1 MTAMMRV
8 PRTRGV
14 GSGLLL
20 ILLGAWGALIPFVG
34 PYFHFAYTPD
44 TAWTWTWGRFFL
56 EVVPGVAAALGG
68 LILMISAFRPV
79 AMFGAVLAAA
89 ARRLVHRGAACSGRC
104 GPAAPRWACPAVS
117 RPHLTRATPTGG
129 PLHMVAEHLSF
140 FTALGVVIVFL
151 AAVALRPPGGRRH
164 AGRRACGRRG
174 DLGQA
179 RPVREGGEAR
189 EAGEACEA
197 GRARHGAGRRPAE
210 RVAPPHRGAVT
221 SRWHGTR
228 AGPGLPGP
236 ALVVMR
242 GVSSAACSCT
252 GSR

>member
-44 TAWTWTWGRFFL
+44 TAWTWTWGRLFL
-56 EVVPGVAAALGG
+56 EIAPGVAVVLGG

-89 ARRLVHRGAACSGRC
+89 GGAWFTVGSLLGPVWTSSTTL
-104 GPAAPRWACPAVS
+104 GVPGGVPAALDPGQ
-117 RPHLTRATPTGG
+117 PTGG

-151 AAVALRPPGGRRH
+151 AAVAFGRLAVVGARD
-164 AGRRACGRRG
+164 AQLASDEVTWSKPRRRAR
-174 DLGQA
+174 
-179 RPVREGGEAR
+179 
-189 EAGEACEA
+189 
-197 GRARHGAGRRPAE
+197 AE
-210 RVAPPHRGAVT
+210 R
-221 SRWHGTR
+221 R
-228 AGPGLPGP
+228 AEQEP
-236 ALVVMR
+236 AAEQDKPDAEQDGDRPSVWRRLT
-242 GVSSAACSCT
+242 AA
-252 GSR
+252 R

>member
-56 EVVPGVAAALGG
+56 EIVPGVATALGG

-89 ARRLVHRGAACSGRC
+89 GGAWYTVGSLLGPVWTSGTTL
-104 GPAAPRWACPAVS
+104 GVPGGVPAALDPGQ
-117 RPHLTRATPTGG
+117 PTGG

-151 AAVALRPPGGRRH
+151 AAVAFGRLAVVGARDGQPAGDEVTWSKPRRSRKAEKPAKPEKPAKQDEPATDEDGDRPSVWRRLT
-164 AGRRACGRRG
+164 A
-174 DLGQA
+174 A
-179 RPVREGGEAR
+179 R
-189 EAGEACEA
+189 
-197 GRARHGAGRRPAE
+197 
-210 RVAPPHRGAVT
+210 
-221 SRWHGTR
+221 
-228 AGPGLPGP
+228 
-236 ALVVMR
+236 
-242 GVSSAACSCT
+242 
-252 GSR
+252 

>member
-20 ILLGAWGALIPFVG
+20 IVLGAWGALIPFIG

-56 EVVPGVAAALGG
+56 EIVPGVATALGG

-79 AMFGAVLAAA
+79 AMFGAALAAA
-89 ARRLVHRGAACSGRC
+89 AGAWFVVGSLLGPVWTSSATLGVP
-104 GPAAPRWACPAVS
+104 GGVPAALDPGQ
-117 RPHLTRATPTGG
+117 PTGG

-151 AAVALRPPGGRRH
+151 AAVAFGRLAVIGARDAQLA
-164 AGRRACGRRG
+164 AGEEVTWSKPGRRG
-174 DLGQA
+174 GREENGNSPPKQDQPATEQDGERPSVWQRLTAA
-179 RPVREGGEAR
+179 R
-189 EAGEACEA
+189 
-197 GRARHGAGRRPAE
+197 
-210 RVAPPHRGAVT
+210 
-221 SRWHGTR
+221 
-228 AGPGLPGP
+228 
-236 ALVVMR
+236 
-242 GVSSAACSCT
+242 
-252 GSR
+252 